1 MLRLFS
7 EVFMPLKLNVGLSKK
22 LGLPDYGSLGAS
34 CHVEIEFDESQ
45 VPGDRD
51 AFQDRVR
58 RAFKACRQAVE
69 DELALHRTESN
80 GNAVERPET
89 GRSEA
94 RGSNGSH
101 RNGKGQPAT
110 EKQLTYAQQ
119 LAGQIKGMGARRL
132 ETLANKMFGKPL
144 AKLSA
149 LNASGLI
156 DVLKDIKADK
166 IKLGDALN
174 GAAA

>member
-1 MLRLFS
+1 
-7 EVFMPLKLNVGLSKK
+7 MPIKLNVGLSKK

-34 CHVEIEFDESQ
+34 CHVEIELDESL
-45 VPGDRD
+45 DRD

-58 RAFKACRQAVE
+58 RAFTACRQAVE
-69 DELALHRTESN
+69 DELALHRAESN
-80 GNAVERPET
+80 GGAAKTAGP
-89 GRSEA
+89 GRSRTLETN
-94 RGSNGSH
+94 GNGSR
-101 RNGKGQPAT
+101 RNGNGQPAT
-110 EKQLTYAQQ
+110 EKQLAYAQQ
-119 LAGQIKGMGARRL
+119 LAGQIKGMGVRRL
-132 ETLANKMFGKPL
+132 ETLCGKMFGKPL
-144 AKLSA
+144 AELSS

>member
-1 MLRLFS
+1 
-7 EVFMPLKLNVGLSKK
+7 MPLRINVGLSKK

-58 RAFKACRQAVE
+58 RAFTACRQAVE
-69 DELALHRTESN
+69 DELALHHAQSNGGATKASQSPRSRTATSN
-80 GNAVERPET
+80 GN
-89 GRSEA
+89 
-94 RGSNGSH
+94 GSR
-101 RNGKGQPAT
+101 RNGNGQPAS
-110 EKQLTYAQQ
+110 EKQLAYAQQ
-119 LAGQIKGMGARRL
+119 LGGQIKGMGARRL
-132 ETLANKMFGKPL
+132 EALADKMFGKPL
-144 AKLSA
+144 SELSS

-174 GAAA
+174 GVAA